1 MEAELQEL
9 TTKEKL
15 ASEQLKSK
23 EDDFQRMGEAMG
35 QKAEQNAMLKV
46 EMMQIKGELMMA
58 Q

>member
-1 MEAELQEL
+1 
-9 TTKEKL
+9 
-15 ASEQLKSK
+15 
-23 EDDFQRMGEAMG
+23 MGEAMG